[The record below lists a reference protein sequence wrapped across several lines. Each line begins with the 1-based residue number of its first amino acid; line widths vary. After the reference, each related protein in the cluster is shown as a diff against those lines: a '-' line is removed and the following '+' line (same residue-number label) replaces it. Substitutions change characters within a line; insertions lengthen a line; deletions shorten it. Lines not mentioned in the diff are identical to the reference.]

1 MIQFKYEKYDENHVK
16 KYDEF
21 TMNFLEKQLSSYERE
36 IINTAFEKLI
46 DFLFQKIM

>member
-21 TMNFLEKQLSSYERE
+21 TMYFLKKQLSSYERE
-36 IINTAFEKLI
+36 IITAFEKLI